1 MGAFLRKLFWGVIL
15 NSIVILACQRLL
27 NYLLNDFF
35 FKGTLSQLIFL
46 AFVLTILNLLVKP
59 IIRFI
64 FLPLIWLTLGIFT
77 LVINLI
83 ILKTASFLVPGVL
96 VINSSLTWLAASIII
111 SIFNSFLLC
120 RH

>member
-1 MGAFLRKLFWGVIL
+1 MGAFFKKLFWGVIL
-15 NSIVILACQRLL
+15 NSLGILACQRLL
-27 NYLLNDFF
+27 NYLWNDFF

-46 AFVLTILNLLVKP
+46 AFVLTLLNLLIKP

-83 ILKTASFLVPGVL
+83 LYEKIY
-96 VINSSLTWLAASIII
+96 
-111 SIFNSFLLC
+111 FNSIAI
-120 RH
+120 